1 LKNLADDEGVSAYV
15 LLFLFNSIF
24 PFIFIFKMS
33 IDCVPKSAMESNWK
47 RVWLSSSMTRNF
59 LVTSILSLDVVVAK
73 SSKKSGGSYLIG
85 TKRTFDVYR
94 VVTIH
99 GSLIELECVR
109 IGCGGFFTY
118 IPAVYLSLDVN
129 SLSYVLFVED
139 VVAIVNRRKPT
150 DKILVLEDFNMR
162 N

>member
-1 LKNLADDEGVSAYV
+1 VS
-15 LLFLFNSIF
+15 
-24 PFIFIFKMS
+24 
-33 IDCVPKSAMESNWK
+33 
-47 RVWLSSSMTRNF
+47 
-59 LVTSILSLDVVVAK
+59 

-85 TKRTFDVYR
+85 TKRTFDVNR

-150 DKILVLEDFNMR
+150 DKILVLEDFNMQKVEDCAILQPTNVATDLESKR
-162 N
+162 GRSEQDQFDS